1 MATVT
6 IAHALFTWR
15 EDGDHRIAYHGDQVE
30 IPDDIVERYRHL
42 GAFDDSAVVVKLT
55 TTEPGEEDV
64 INPTPPT
71 VSKFDTVAHDPKRP
85 KNAATRPV
93 WEAYAVGRGLD
104 PAALEEMNKDSI
116 IAAINELDASLEL
129 DATQEQ
135 EQDNG

>member
-15 EDGDHRIAYHGDQVE
+15 ENGDHRIAYHGEQAN
-30 IPDDIVERYRHL
+30 IPDDIVDRYRHL
-42 GAFDDSAVVVKLT
+42 GAFDDAAVMVNLT
-55 TTEPGEEDV
+55 TTEPAEGVV
-64 INPTPPT
+64 IMTTPPT
-71 VSKFDTVAHDPKRP
+71 VTKFDTVAPDPDRP

-116 IAAINELDASLEL
+116 VAAINELDASLDL

>member
-1 MATVT
+1 MAIVT

-15 EDGDHRIAYHGDQVE
+15 ENGDHRIAYHGEQAN
-30 IPDDIVERYRHL
+30 IPDDIVDRYRHL
-42 GAFDDSAVVVKLT
+42 GAF
-55 TTEPGEEDV
+55 EE
-64 INPTPPT
+64 PPT
-71 VSKFDTVAHDPKRP
+71 VTNIVTDNPGDLTDAAPPSPPSKDPVPLDPNRP

-116 IAAINELDASLEL
+116 IAAINELDASLDL

-135 EQDNG
+135 ELDNG

>member
-1 MATVT
+1 MAIVT

-15 EDGDHRIAYHGDQVE
+15 EAGDHRIAYHGDQVE
-30 IPDDIVERYRHL
+30 IPDDIVDRYRHL
-42 GAFDDSAVVVKLT
+42 GVFGSPATNAVTAVADP
-55 TTEPGEEDV
+55 TENDPAPVNRGG
-64 INPTPPT
+64 IPT
-71 VSKFDTVAHDPKRP
+71 VALDPDRP